1 MSDGEISDFEQIFEL
16 APVSLWLEDYSAIR
30 DLFQTWRAQ
39 GMHDLA
45 AMFRAH
51 PERLRQ
57 CAHSL
62 MVLRVNQRT
71 LALFEARTQ
80 DELLGQLD
88 RLFRD
93 DSLPMFA
100 LEMQQLWDGHLALV
114 NPTVNY
120 TLSGRRL
127 DIHLEARVL
136 AGHETTWKRVLVSL
150 QDVTA
155 RKRDEARLAYLST
168 HDSLTHLHNRS
179 HFTEAVEQLANT
191 GPWPASVLAL
201 DLNGLKQANDT
212 QGHAAGD
219 ALLRRAAML
228 LGDAVSVTGCVART
242 GGDEFAVLLPA
253 TDEAGAQAMR
263 QRIAVELERDNVRHP
278 EQPLSLAIGVATC
291 HDPSDLEA
299 ALQRADHEMYADKA
313 RHYALAGVER
323 RRSST

>member
-1 MSDGEISDFEQIFEL
+1 MGDGAFSDFEQIFEL
-16 APVSLWLEDYSAIR
+16 APVSLWLEDYSGIR
-30 DLFQTWRAQ
+30 ALFDTWRAE
-39 GMHDLA
+39 GVSDLA
-45 AMFRAH
+45 AMFRTH

-71 LALFEARTQ
+71 LAMFEAPSQ
-80 DELLGQLD
+80 HELLGQLD

-100 LEMQQLWDGHLALV
+100 HEMQQLWDGHLALA
-114 NPTVNY
+114 NATVNY

-136 AGHETTWKRVLVSL
+136 AGHEATWKRVLVSL

-155 RKRDEARLAYLST
+155 RKRDEARLAYLSA

-179 HFTEAVEQLANT
+179 HFTEAVEQLART

-219 ALLRRAAML
+219 TLLRRAAML
-228 LGDAVSVTGCVART
+228 LRDAVGPAGCLART

-263 QRIAVELERDNVRHP
+263 QRIDAELARDNLRHP
-278 EQPLSLAIGVATC
+278 EQPLSLAVGVATC
-291 HDPSDLEA
+291 QDGPGLDA
-299 ALQRADHEMYADKA
+299 ALQQADHEMYADKA
-313 RHYALAGVER
+313 RHYARAGIER
-323 RRSST
+323 RRT